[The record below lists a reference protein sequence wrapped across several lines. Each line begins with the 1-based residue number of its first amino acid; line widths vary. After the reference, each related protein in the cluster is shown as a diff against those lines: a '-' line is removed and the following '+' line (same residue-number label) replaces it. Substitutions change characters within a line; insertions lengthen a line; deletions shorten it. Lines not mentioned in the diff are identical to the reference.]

1 MSLLPPAQPPPGT
14 VKVSVKVLPVQNRF
28 FGETVTVTG
37 LLTGGDV
44 LDALTPEAVQGCDTL
59 LLCAVMLR
67 HERDLFLDD
76 MTLDEFCKRSPLP
89 VQLVENDGQALYD
102 ALRGIE

>member
-1 MSLLPPAQPPPGT
+1 
-14 VKVSVKVLPVQNRF
+14 
-28 FGETVTVTG
+28 
-37 LLTGGDV
+37 
-44 LDALTPEAVQGCDTL
+44 
-59 LLCAVMLR
+59 MLR

-102 ALRGIE
+102 ALRGME